1 MAQAKGTSAAAGR
14 RPAAPSVASGSPML
28 GVVLVAVAALIGVML
43 LAKGGGA
50 EKVVAQTTSDGGAAN
65 NAGNGGGGQS
75 PAPTDPVT
83 VVTTPAAQLKIIVAN
98 GSNIKGVAKKAKDQL
113 AAAGFSLSTAVD
125 ASASV
130 PNSIVYYVAGADA
143 DARAVAQ
150 AIGLSPDLVALM
162 PTSPPIKQQLGD
174 AKILVVLS
182 SDSPQAGGTP
192 AGVTTPPT
200 TVA

>member
-1 MAQAKGTSAAAGR
+1 MAQAKGASAGSGR
-14 RPAAPSVASGSPML
+14 RPAAPPVSTGSPML

-50 EKVVAQTTSDGGAAN
+50 EKIVTQSSSDGGALATP
-65 NAGNGGGGQS
+65 GGDAGQS
-75 PAPTDPVT
+75 PTPTEPVT

-98 GSNIKGVAKKAKDQL
+98 GSNVKGVAKKAKDQL
-113 AAAGFSLSTAVD
+113 AAAGYSLSTAVD

-182 SDSPQAGGTP
+182 SDSPQAGGSST
-192 AGVTTPPT
+192 GVTTPPT
-200 TVA
+200 SGA

>member
-1 MAQAKGTSAAAGR
+1 
-14 RPAAPSVASGSPML
+14 ML

-43 LAKGGGA
+43 LAKGGGG
-50 EKVVAQTTSDGGAAN
+50 EQVISQGTSDGGSSN
-65 NAGNGGGGQS
+65 NAGTPGGVA

-113 AAAGFSLSTAVD
+113 AAAGYSLTTAVD

-143 DARAVAQ
+143 DARAVAGQ
-150 AIGLSPDLVALM
+150 LGLSPDLVALM

-182 SDSPQAGGTP
+182 TDSPQAGGTP
-192 AGVTTPPT
+192 ATAPPT
-200 TVA
+200 SGA

>member
-1 MAQAKGTSAAAGR
+1 
-14 RPAAPSVASGSPML
+14 ML
-28 GVVLVAVAALIGVML
+28 GVVLVAVAALIGIML
-43 LAKGGGA
+43 LAKGGGG
-50 EKVVAQTTSDGGAAN
+50 EKVIAQSTVDGGAAN
-65 NAGNGGGGQS
+65 NPGGAGS
-75 PAPTDPVT
+75 DTPAPTDVVT

-113 AAAGFSLSTAVD
+113 AAAGYSLTTAVD

-130 PNSIVYYVAGADA
+130 PNSIVYFVAGADA
-143 DARAVAQ
+143 DARAVAEK
-150 AIGLSPDLVALM
+150 IGLAPDLVALM

-192 AGVTTPPT
+192 AAGSAPPT
-200 TVA
+200 SGA